1 MRKPAVPL
9 LLLVLASALAL
20 PRVLVAA
27 DAPVEL
33 APGVHLLPGRFV
45 PGEQPDGNTV
55 VWAAPAGLVVVDS
68 GRHRAHTQAI
78 VDFARAAKLPVAAV
92 VNTHWHLDH
101 LGGNAMLR
109 REYPGLRV
117 LASDAFPGA
126 LGGFLAR
133 YREYLEG
140 AVAKAGPEGAAS
152 ERAELAL
159 LDAAPALAPD
169 EVVAASG
176 PRRIAGRELVLTLE
190 RHAVTAGDLWLLDR
204 ESGVLAAGDLVTLP
218 VPFLDT
224 ACPERWRAAL
234 DRLAAAEFGRLVPGH
249 GPPLDRAGL
258 DRYRRAFGALLDCA
272 ASERPKESC
281 AEGWIGDLG
290 PLLPAAEQA
299 FARQLLDYYIETA
312 LRGAPAARA
321 GLCGD

>member
-9 LLLVLASALAL
+9 LLLALTAAPAQPQAS
-20 PRVLVAA
+20 VAA
-27 DAPVEL
+27 AAPAEL
-33 APGVHLLPGRFV
+33 APGIHLIPGRFV

-55 VWAAPAGLVVVDS
+55 IWTAPEGLVVVDS
-68 GRHRAHTQAI
+68 GRHRDHTQAI
-78 VDFARAAKLPVAAV
+78 VDFARTAKLPVAVV

-109 REYPGLRV
+109 REFPRVRV
-117 LASDAFPGA
+117 LASDAFAGA

-140 AVAKAGPEGAAS
+140 AVAKAGPEGAAN

-169 EVVAASG
+169 EVIAASG
-176 PRRIAGRELVLTLE
+176 PRRLAGRELAFTLE
-190 RHAVTAGDLWLLDR
+190 RNAVTAGDLWLLDR
-204 ESGVLAAGDLVTLP
+204 ESGVLVAGDLVTLP

-234 DRLAAAEFGRLVPGH
+234 DRLARAEFTRLVPGH
-249 GPPLDRAGL
+249 GPPLDRAGVE
-258 DRYRRAFGALLDCA
+258 RYRRAFGALLDCA
-272 ASERPKESC
+272 ASDRSKESC

-290 PLLPAAEQA
+290 PLLPAAEQD
-299 FARQLLDYYIETA
+299 FARQLLDYYVETA
-312 LRGAPAARA
+312 LRAAPAARA
-321 GLCGD
+321 GLCGS

>member
-9 LLLVLASALAL
+9 LLLALNAMPALPQAALA
-20 PRVLVAA
+20 AA
-27 DAPVEL
+27 VPVEL
-33 APGVHLLPGRFV
+33 APGIHLIPGRFV
-45 PGEQPDGNTV
+45 PGEQPDGNSV
-55 VWAAPAGLVVVDS
+55 VWTAPEGLVVVDS
-68 GRHRAHTQAI
+68 GRHRDHTQAI
-78 VDFARAAKLPVAAV
+78 VDFARAAKLPVAVV

-109 REYPGLRV
+109 REFPGVQV
-117 LASDAFPGA
+117 LASDAFAGA

-133 YREYLEG
+133 YREDLEG
-140 AVAKAGPEGAAS
+140 AVAKAGPEGAAN

-176 PRRIAGRELVLTLE
+176 PRRLAGRELAVTLE

-234 DRLAAAEFGRLVPGH
+234 DRLASAEFTRLVPGH
-249 GPPLDRAGL
+249 GPPLDRAGVE
-258 DRYRRAFGALLDCA
+258 RYRRAFGTLLDCA
-272 ASERPKESC
+272 ASGRSKESC
-281 AEGWIGDLG
+281 ADGWIGDLG
-290 PLLPAAEQA
+290 PLLPETGQA
-299 FARQLLDYYIETA
+299 FARQLLDYYVETV
-312 LRGAPAARA
+312 LRATPAARA
-321 GLCGD
+321 GLCGS